1 MRPVFDPTL
10 LRTFL
15 AVAETSSF
23 TLAAQRLG
31 ISQPTVSQQVRRLE
45 KASGRLLVA
54 RDTRDVTLTDNGDAM
69 AGFARTILA
78 AHSAADDYFSGSAMK
93 GKLRF
98 GAADD
103 LAITQLPRILRHFR
117 QLYPQINLELTVDQ
131 SGPLFRKLHAGSLD
145 LIFIKQ
151 KPETT
156 DGTVVR
162 RDQLVWVG
170 QEKTIVELG
179 APVPLI
185 TYQGTTVSRT
195 SAIEALEQAGRR
207 WRITCNTREVNGLLA
222 AVRAGLGVAVFPRS
236 LIPDDLVVVGTRFAL
251 PVLGEVDLTLL
262 RNPGAPAEP
271 VDALI
276 SAIMGRTLNRTA

>member
-1 MRPVFDPTL
+1 MFDPTL

-15 AVAETSSF
+15 ALAETSSF

-31 ISQPTVSQQVRRLE
+31 ISQPTVSQHVRRLE
-45 KASGRLLVA
+45 RASGRLLVA
-54 RDTRDVTLTDNGDAM
+54 RDTRDVSLTDNGDAM

-276 SAIMGRTLNRTA
+276 SAIMGRTLNR

>member
-23 TLAAQRLG
+23 TVAAQRLG
-31 ISQPTVSQQVRRLE
+31 ISQPTVSQHVRRLE
-45 KASGRLLVA
+45 QASGRLLVA
-54 RDTRDVTLTDNGDAM
+54 RDTRDVSLTDNGDAM

-131 SGPLFRKLHAGSLD
+131 SGPLFRKLRAGSLD

-236 LIPDDLVVVGTRFAL
+236 LIPDDLVVVGNRFDL

-262 RNPGAPAEP
+262 RNPAAPAEP

>member
-15 AVAETSSF
+15 ALAETSSF

-31 ISQPTVSQQVRRLE
+31 ISQPTVSQHVRRLE
-45 KASGRLLVA
+45 RASGRLLVA
-54 RDTRDVTLTDNGDAM
+54 RDTRDVSLTDNGDAM

-276 SAIMGRTLNRTA
+276 SAIMGRTLNR

>member
-1 MRPVFDPTL
+1 MFDPTL

-31 ISQPTVSQQVRRLE
+31 ISQPTVSQHVRRLE
-45 KASGRLLVA
+45 QASGRLLVA
-54 RDTRDVTLTDNGDAM
+54 RDTRDVSLTDNGDAM

-131 SGPLFRKLHAGSLD
+131 SAPLFRKLHAGSLD

-276 SAIMGRTLNRTA
+276 SAIMGRTLNR

>member
-1 MRPVFDPTL
+1 MFDPTL

-31 ISQPTVSQQVRRLE
+31 ISQPTVSQHVRRLE
-45 KASGRLLVA
+45 QASGRLLVA
-54 RDTRDVTLTDNGDAM
+54 RDTRDVALTDNGDAM

-78 AHSAADDYFSGSAMK
+78 AHSAAEDYFSGSAMK

-131 SGPLFRKLHAGSLD
+131 STPLFRKLHTGSLD

-170 QEKTIVELG
+170 QEKTIVEIG

>member
-1 MRPVFDPTL
+1 MFDPTL

-23 TLAAQRLG
+23 TVAAQRLG
-31 ISQPTVSQQVRRLE
+31 ISQPTVSQHVRRLE
-45 KASGRLLVA
+45 QASGRLLVA
-54 RDTRDVTLTDNGDAM
+54 RDTRDVSLTDNGDAM

-131 SGPLFRKLHAGSLD
+131 SGPLFRKLRAGSLD

-236 LIPDDLVVVGTRFAL
+236 LIPDDLVVVGNRFDL

-262 RNPGAPAEP
+262 RNPAAPAEP

>member
-1 MRPVFDPTL
+1 MFDPTL

-31 ISQPTVSQQVRRLE
+31 ISQPTVSQHVRRLE
-45 KASGRLLVA
+45 HASGRLLVA
-54 RDTRDVTLTDNGDAM
+54 RDTRDVSLTDNGDAM

-78 AHSAADDYFSGSAMK
+78 AHSAAEDYFSGSAMK

-131 SGPLFRKLHAGSLD
+131 SAPLFRKLHAGSLD